1 MRHETLQSVHSRFG
15 TRILE
20 CVLDLFRGLAHL
32 VNLHFI
38 FGVRLIHMTKNEVHS
53 SLYIVVALSEAS
65 ARLSF
70 CQSHACDHH
79 DPLFTGL
86 EPLFT
91 AIPCTLFFYFQ
102 RLVADR
108 VFDIFIKPSNGEVG
122 ALVTRVVYRMLRGV
136 WGNSHI
142 TEHLYDLGV
151 QLWFFKFVI

>member
-1 MRHETLQSVHSRFG
+1 MRHETLQSVNSHL
-15 TRILE
+15 RIYVFK
-20 CVLDLFRGLAHL
+20 CVLALFCIYVHL
-32 VNLHFI
+32 VDLHLI
-38 FGVRLIHMTKNEVHS
+38 FRIWFIHMTENEVHS

-70 CQSHACDHH
+70 CQPHACDHH